1 MISLEIG
8 GIFGFLTHFPFPPF
22 LSRENLFPIVPVI
35 IYGHSDLIA
44 IKILKKN
51 FDQKFSTETLS
62 RKRRPWKN
70 PGTKINF
77 LPCLSRVIIFRK
89 VTKFGGNRPKTK
101 KLSTG
106 KQNVRGKH
114 LHPVL
119 IGLKIKSSG
128 ESYYV

>member
-8 GIFGFLTHFPFPPF
+8 GFLNFWRIFHFPPSFPGK
-22 LSRENLFPIVPVI
+22 NLFPIVPVI

-70 PGTKINF
+70 PGTKI
-77 LPCLSRVIIFRK
+77 
-89 VTKFGGNRPKTK
+89 KF
-101 KLSTG
+101 
-106 KQNVRGKH
+106 
-114 LHPVL
+114 
-119 IGLKIKSSG
+119 SSMPL
-128 ESYYV
+128 